1 MQVRYVP
8 RFEIDAV
15 LEPDA
20 TPFRAARTT
29 RIDLI
34 GTPVG
39 LQPTGAI
46 RAKWTGKEI
55 GAVNSVQVAA
65 VHDGQTLAFQLEW
78 RDPTENQELV
88 DTTAFPDAVAILLPV
103 VPQAPSVTMGAPE
116 APVNAW
122 YWRADEDGR
131 GRHVVAEGLGTTRT
145 VDLEL
150 VRGRGIWKEGR
161 WQIVIARALQV
172 ATQEPVAQLTPG
184 EATGFGVA
192 IWEGASSERAG
203 LKSFSGD
210 WRELRLAAAPPA
222 TGR

>member
-1 MQVRYVP
+1 MDQINLMAGSIVGMSLLLLLYTYVGYPLLLALLARVRRP
-8 RFEIDAV
+8 RPHPH
-15 LEPDA
+15 EP
-20 TPFRAARTT
+20 
-29 RIDLI
+29 
-34 GTPVG
+34 
-39 LQPTGAI
+39 
-46 RAKWTGKEI
+46 E
-55 GAVNSVQVAA
+55 
-65 VHDGQTLAFQLEW
+65 
-78 RDPTENQELV
+78 
-88 DTTAFPDAVAILLPV
+88 
-103 VPQAPSVTMGAPE
+103 APSVTMGAPGT
-116 APVNAW
+116 PVNAW

-172 ATQEPVAQLTPG
+172 STQEPVAQLTPG
-184 EATGFGVA
+184 ETTGFGVA

-210 WRELRLAAAPPA
+210 WRELRLAATPPA